1 MLGQHK
7 RNLTIVPYQS
17 TWKEYFEQE
26 ANRLRRT
33 LGEKALQIEHHGSTS
48 IPGMMAKPI
57 IDILVA
63 VESLDDAS
71 SLIPLLEST
80 GYIYRSH
87 DIIPERLFFAKERAP
102 QIRTHH
108 LSLTEFESSF
118 WKNQLAFRD
127 YLRTHEQIAVEYIE
141 LKKQLAEY
149 YVRTNHLDREWK
161 TDFVNKV
168 LALAN
173 IEAALKPD
181 KDH

>member
-7 RNLTIVPYQS
+7 ANLDIVPYQS

-26 ANRLRRT
+26 ARLFRRT
-33 LGEKALQIEHHGSTS
+33 LRKKALHVQHHGSTS

-57 IDILVA
+57 LDILVA

-87 DIIPERLFFAKERAP
+87 NTIPERLFFAKESAP

-108 LSLTEFESSF
+108 LSLTEFESRF
-118 WKNQLAFRD
+118 WRNQLAFRD
-127 YLRTHEQIAVEYIE
+127 YLRTHKRIAAEYIE

-149 YVRTNHLDREWK
+149 YARTNHLDREWK

-173 IEAALKPD
+173 IEAAVKPD